1 MKIPEKARG
10 LMEQRRTIAFATCTK
25 DGVPNV
31 VPMLQYWW
39 FGEDVLVVGDMFML
53 ATRKNVQEH
62 GVVSF
67 SVWDDG
73 TGEAYKFRG
82 TATYETAGAAYDV
95 ANDNLHKKKPDKNFR
110 GVVAV
115 TITEIYDAARGDN
128 AGKLIAKA

>member
-1 MKIPEKARG
+1 MKIPEKPRR

-39 FGEDVLVVGDMFML
+39 FGEGVLVVGDMFMK
-53 ATRKNVQEH
+53 ATRKNVQDN
-62 GVVSF
+62 GMVSF
-67 SVWDDG
+67 SVWDDA

-82 TATYETAGAAYDV
+82 TAAYETAGAAYDM
-95 ANDNLHKKKPDKNFR
+95 ANDNLHRKKPDKSFR

-115 TITEIYDAARGDN
+115 TVTEIYDASRGEN
-128 AGKLIAKA
+128 AGKLIVKA